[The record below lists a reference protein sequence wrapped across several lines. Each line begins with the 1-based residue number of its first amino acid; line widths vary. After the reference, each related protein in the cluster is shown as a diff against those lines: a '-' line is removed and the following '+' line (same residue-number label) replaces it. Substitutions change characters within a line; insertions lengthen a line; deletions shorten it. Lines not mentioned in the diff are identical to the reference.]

1 MIAFATKSGTN
12 YIFSRQLYLNTLIAY
27 SSKQLNASSQFYNMN
42 IRGIISKNI
51 DTIFA
56 SFSDISTGRSIL
68 GTIDFQNS
76 TMYLK
81 NTLPPMLESQ
91 MTRTIF
97 ISESYYFQGVYDTS
111 FYTLRVA
118 PTSLGGFVKPQMLI
132 FSSDVASASYS
143 FSVPDILV
151 VMNLTNY
158 TALAP
163 AANPFTNFVQTLSI
177 YTASMKQYT
186 SSGVASYTC
195 TFTNSNLND
204 PPLI

>member
-1 MIAFATKSGTN
+1 M
-12 YIFSRQLYLNTLIAY
+12 
-27 SSKQLNASSQFYNMN
+27 
-42 IRGIISKNI
+42 
-51 DTIFA
+51 
-56 SFSDISTGRSIL
+56 
-68 GTIDFQNS
+68 
-76 TMYLK
+76 
-81 NTLPPMLESQ
+81 
-91 MTRTIF
+91 
-97 ISESYYFQGVYDTS
+97 
-111 FYTLRVA
+111 
-118 PTSLGGFVKPQMLI
+118 KPQMLI